1 MQAYFDAIAGA
12 IDRALAPGERHAT
25 WFAAEDTDFVRMN
38 RGKVR
43 QPGHVAQRYA
53 EIRLIHGARHA
64 SHALSLTGDATADAS
79 EASAAVAGLR
89 DVLPQLTD
97 DPHLLLPDAIHSS
110 SETRGDAL
118 PAAEDIVDQ
127 VLEAVNGQ
135 DFVGL
140 LATGPVFR
148 GFANSEG
155 QRNFHSIATFN
166 LQWSLYHRAD
176 KAVKHS
182 YSGLGWSAGALASR
196 IAQSIEDLALV

>member
-79 EASAAVAGLR
+79 EASAAVGRPAR
-89 DVLPQLTD
+89 R
-97 DPHLLLPDAIHSS
+97 SS
-110 SETRGDAL
+110 SAPSRR
-118 PAAEDIVDQ
+118 
-127 VLEAVNGQ
+127 
-135 DFVGL
+135 
-140 LATGPVFR
+140 TGPSPPGR
-148 GFANSEG
+148 RSRKPSSN
-155 QRNFHSIATFN
+155 
-166 LQWSLYHRAD
+166 
-176 KAVKHS
+176 
-182 YSGLGWSAGALASR
+182 AS
-196 IAQSIEDLALV
+196 